1 MSSLPIL
8 LFPLSQ
14 MNTALQYRK
23 GQRRP
28 LPAPPPTEYT
38 LQYTWK
44 TGGHTESP
52 LLVAERMISSRVQ
65 KRGARMVSN
74 GGAKEGGGKG
84 GRREGRGGEEG
95 GGGGGRG
102 GKGAVGGNGGG
113 KGEGGKGA
121 IGGSGGGKGE
131 GGKGAGERRG
141 KGGGVGGGRRGKGK
155 GSVQEDSQNRP
166 ESVKKPKINGTST
179 SHQGGSLSHCI
190 NFIIV
195 KTKQAM

>member
-14 MNTALQYRK
+14 MNPALQYRK

-28 LPAPPPTEYT
+28 LPAPAPTEYT

-84 GRREGRGGEEG
+84 
-95 GGGGGRG
+95 
-102 GKGAVGGNGGG
+102 AV
-113 KGEGGKGA
+113 
-121 IGGSGGGKGE
+121 GGSGGGKGE

-155 GSVQEDSQNRP
+155 ESVQEDSQNRP

-190 NFIIV
+190 NIIIV
-195 KTKQAM
+195 RTKQAT